1 MIGYVSIPF
10 GKKHGVDFTDIYRR
24 AIFSAPDVA
33 AGSEPSGVALFRED
47 GEQPQLA
54 SRHKRRLDTFTRGQP
69 AREVR
74 LREEIQKHIVLAD
87 FVVADISHANANVML
102 EVGFAQGIG
111 KPIIYI
117 THTPEN
123 IPSNLGDLGRRFD
136 YNRADLQ
143 TLKRNL
149 WHKIRALQDDI
160 GRAETDALEQGGN
173 IQYFSDRRH
182 VHLDQ
187 RLAEARDTIQILTTN
202 LTTVSADYLDSI
214 EIAIGQ
220 AADAGRTLHVSILT
234 SDPSSPFIEARANQ
248 LKLSVTGY
256 IQELTGS
263 LESIAAKLMGIA
275 NCRVMTY
282 QDFPVQLW
290 HRIDDVIYI
299 GTPALVRRSRLNC
312 VFAVSV
318 DAPGIK
324 ETYLDHFEKLQ
335 ETATEHVPRPGQ
347 SEAVTSRRNALV
359 FEATPKTKHVARR
372 PQSGP
377 TGSMALP
384 DAVIAASAAHGP
396 KKPGMKNRHRH
407 QGRSGKRE

>member
-1 MIGYVSIPF
+1 MVQMIGYVSIPF
-10 GKKHGVDFTDIYRR
+10 GKKHGADFTDIYKR
-24 AIFSAPDVA
+24 AIFNAPEVA
-33 AGSEPSGVALFRED
+33 AASEPPGVSLFRED
-47 GEQPQLA
+47 GEQPPLA
-54 SRHKRRLDTFTRGQP
+54 SRHKRRLEAFTRGQP
-69 AREVR
+69 SREVR

-87 FVVADISHANANVML
+87 FVIADISHANSNVML

-117 THTPEN
+117 THTPDQ

-136 YNRADLQ
+136 YNRADLP
-143 TLKRNL
+143 TLRRNL

-160 GRAETDALEQGGN
+160 GYAEASALEQGGN

-182 VHLDQ
+182 VNLDQ
-187 RLAEARDTIQILTTN
+187 RLAEAQETIQILTTN

-214 EIAIGQ
+214 ERALER

-248 LKLSVTGY
+248 LRLSVSGY

-263 LESIAAKLMGIA
+263 LESIAAKLMGLP
-275 NCRVMTY
+275 NCQVMTY

-299 GTPALVRRSRLNC
+299 GSPALVRRSRLNC

-318 DAPGIK
+318 DAPGIE
-324 ETYLDHFEKLQ
+324 ETYLDHFKKLQ
-335 ETATEHVPRPGQ
+335 KTAIEHVPQAATRDVATKPLKGGVFNTPP
-347 SEAVTSRRNALV
+347 SASIRR
-359 FEATPKTKHVARR
+359 
-372 PQSGP
+372 QSGP
-377 TGSMALP
+377 TNAMVLP
-384 DAVIAASAAHGP
+384 KTLQPTSSAQR
-396 KKPGMKNRHRH
+396 KS
-407 QGRSGKRE
+407 QGRRTCRAARG